1 MFVFISLKEVPVM
14 LYEVWYD
21 TDVEDELF
29 AGSFDTREE
38 AELEAEFLKD
48 EFGNIPVRIVE
59 LIVIK

>member
-1 MFVFISLKEVPVM
+1 M